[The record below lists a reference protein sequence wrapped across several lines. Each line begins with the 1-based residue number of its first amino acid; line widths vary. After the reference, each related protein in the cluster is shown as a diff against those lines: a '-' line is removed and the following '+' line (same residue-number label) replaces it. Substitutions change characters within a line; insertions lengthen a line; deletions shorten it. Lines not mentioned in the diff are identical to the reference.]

1 MKRIAFALPLVVVLS
16 IVLFGIVLFPVLC
29 SADVVINEILPSP
42 SIDWNGDSVY
52 NYRDD
57 EWVEIYNNSESPA
70 VLDGYRIADAD
81 TTWRYGLSGTIPAQG
96 HLAVYGSQSYAWER
110 ANGYPAYGL
119 SLANTGDTVRLWRFV
134 GADSFQV
141 DSYTYGKAAGGSN
154 RSVGRKP
161 SGSQDWYIFDALSPY
176 SGTEP
181 PLGTKCPPSPGGPNG
196 CATDIVPEP
205 WGAIKAL
212 FR

>member
-1 MKRIAFALPLVVVLS
+1 MKRIAFMFLLVL
-16 IVLFGIVLFPVLC
+16 VLFPASVF
-29 SADVVINEILPSP
+29 AEIIINEILPSP
-42 SIDWNGDSVY
+42 SIDWNGDGIY

-57 EWVEIYNNSESPA
+57 EWVEIYNNSDSPA
-70 VLDGYRIADAD
+70 ILDGYRIGDAD
-81 TTWRYGLSGTIPAQG
+81 TTWRYGLCGIISAQG
-96 HLAVYGSQSYAWER
+96 HLVIYGSQSYAWEK

-119 SLANTGDTVRLWRFV
+119 SLANTGDTVRLWRFIGV
-134 GADSFQV
+134 DSSQV
-141 DSYTYGKAAGGSN
+141 DSYTYGKTAGGSD

-161 SGSQDWYIFDALSPY
+161 SGGLDWYVFDALNPY

-181 PLGTKCPPSPGGPNG
+181 PLGTGCPPTPGGSNG
-196 CATDIVPEP
+196 CATGVDSRP